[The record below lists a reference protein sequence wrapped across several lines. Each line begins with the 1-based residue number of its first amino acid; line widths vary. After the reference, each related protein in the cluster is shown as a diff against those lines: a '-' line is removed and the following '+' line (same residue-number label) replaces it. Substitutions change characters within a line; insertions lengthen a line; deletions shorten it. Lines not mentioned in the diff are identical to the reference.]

1 MISILIILGLV
12 IVLTDS
18 IRLSLMG
25 WKIRT
30 LWSLVWMIVAYG
42 STMWLTGLSSE
53 DIYGYLNIR
62 SVCLFGFIESMI
74 FISYL
79 FYGGKRKEMLSY
91 YPGLMMIFPVTLLA
105 FWMSRVINGV
115 SFMAIGVSA
124 SLVTVALLTGLT
136 SFFRWLRCE
145 KSSLYVAS
153 IVSLI
158 IYILIYGI
166 S

>member
-62 SVCLFGFIESMI
+62 SVCLFGFIES
-74 FISYL
+74 
-79 FYGGKRKEMLSY
+79 R
-91 YPGLMMIFPVTLLA
+91 
-105 FWMSRVINGV
+105 
-115 SFMAIGVSA
+115 
-124 SLVTVALLTGLT
+124 
-136 SFFRWLRCE
+136 
-145 KSSLYVAS
+145 
-153 IVSLI
+153 
-158 IYILIYGI
+158 
-166 S
+166 